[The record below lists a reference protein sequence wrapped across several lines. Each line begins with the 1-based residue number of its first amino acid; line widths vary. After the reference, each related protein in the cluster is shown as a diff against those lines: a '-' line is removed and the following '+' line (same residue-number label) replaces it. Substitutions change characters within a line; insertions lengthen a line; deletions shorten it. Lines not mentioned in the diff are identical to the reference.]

1 MALSKEIS
9 MSRVLYPV
17 KTAAPLVQN
26 VALTFPTN
34 GTSNPV
40 AASIKSTHKCSIAY
54 SATGKYTITFT
65 RPFGVNYGGTPTYE
79 MATPDGKFAQID
91 SVTLNSSGYC
101 VVVIGLY
108 GATGTAT
115 APASAATGNNVTLK
129 LTVGA

>member
-1 MALSKEIS
+1 
-9 MSRVLYPV
+9 MSGRVLYEV
-17 KTAAPLVQN
+17 KTGAPLVQHI
-26 VALTFPTN
+26 ALTFPTN
-34 GTSNPV
+34 GTSNPD
-40 AASIKSTHKCSIAY
+40 STKVVSTTDCTVTY
-54 SATGKYTITFT
+54 GATGKYTITFR
-65 RPFGVNYGGTPTYE
+65 RPFGKNYGGTPTYE

-115 APASAATGNNVTLK
+115 APAAAATGNNVTLK

>member
-1 MALSKEIS
+1 
-9 MSRVLYPV
+9 MSRVLYEK
-17 KTAAPLVQN
+17 KTASPLVQDIS
-26 VALTFPTN
+26 LTFPTN

-40 AASIKSTHKCSIAY
+40 AASVVSTHKCSIAY

-65 RPFGVNYGGTPTYE
+65 RPFAKNYGGTPTYE

-115 APASAATGNNVTLK
+115 APAAAATGNNVTLK